1 MRDIMIV
8 GAGGLGREVVWL
20 IRRIN
25 EKNDTKWN
33 ILGFVDDG
41 VEAGTQVQG
50 FTVLG
55 DTDYLQSYEKNVHV
69 VCAIAKSTIKRKVIE
84 KLQTNTNIS
93 FPNLIDPS
101 VICADSAI
109 FGIGSIVCA
118 NSVVSVNVQI
128 NDFVLID
135 WNCTVGHEAILESY
149 TTLYPG
155 VRVSGDTVI
164 GKETEI
170 GTGSCIIQ
178 GKTIGQNAVIGAG
191 AVVVRDIPEN
201 CTAVGNP
208 AKVIKTGSAI

>member
-1 MRDIMIV
+1 MQDIIIV

-20 IRRIN
+20 IGRIN
-25 EKNDTKWN
+25 EINNANWN

-41 VEAGTQVQG
+41 VEAGTQVQDL
-50 FTVLG
+50 TVLG
-55 DTDYLQSYEKNVHV
+55 GTEYLLNYEKNVHV
-69 VCAIAKSTIKRKVIE
+69 VCAIAKSAIKRKVIE

-101 VICADSAI
+101 VVCADSVVQ
-109 FGIGSIVCA
+109 GMGNIVCA
-118 NSVVSVNVQI
+118 NSVLSVNVQI
-128 NDFVLID
+128 KDFVLID

-155 VRVSGDTVI
+155 VNVSGNTVI
-164 GKETEI
+164 GRETEI

-178 GKTIGQNAVIGAG
+178 GKTIGQNAVVGAG
-191 AVVVRDIPEN
+191 AVVVRDIPGD

>member
-1 MRDIMIV
+1 MRDIIIV

-55 DTDYLQSYEKNVHV
+55 NMAYLQNYEKNVHV
-69 VCAIAKSTIKRKVIE
+69 VCAIAKSAIKRKVIE

-101 VICADSAI
+101 VICSDSAML
-109 FGIGSIVCA
+109 GIGNIVCA